1 MSYAHI
7 WNPVDRDV
15 RQVAEMYSFI
25 LFFEVI
31 EKKNVDSCEIQWKVT
46 LSFHLDKNKYI
57 KVVAKSC
64 TVTLTVKYT
73 KLPFSQLSFL

>member
-1 MSYAHI
+1 
-7 WNPVDRDV
+7 
-15 RQVAEMYSFI
+15 MYSFI
-25 LFFEVI
+25 LIFEVI

-57 KVVAKSC
+57 KVEANCC
-64 TVTLTVKYT
+64 TVTLTVQNT

>member
-31 EKKNVDSCEIQWKVT
+31 EKKKM
-46 LSFHLDKNKYI
+46 
-57 KVVAKSC
+57 
-64 TVTLTVKYT
+64 LTVVKYNGR
-73 KLPFSQLSFL
+73 LL

>member
-31 EKKNVDSCEIQWKVT
+31 EKKKM
-46 LSFHLDKNKYI
+46 
-57 KVVAKSC
+57 
-64 TVTLTVKYT
+64 LTVVKYNGRLLYLSTWT
-73 KLPFSQLSFL
+73 KLNTLK